1 MTESEFQRDDRDYER
16 SLDERDARERDDIM
30 TMALDPSELRRTPQ
44 SARAQLER
52 EFQELGIAI
61 PAIYEGVA

>member
-30 TMALDPSELRRTPQ
+30 SMALDPSQWRQTPQ
-44 SARAQLER
+44 SAWLER
-52 EFQELGIAI
+52 EFQELGFNV
-61 PAIYEGVA
+61 PAFFEGAA